1 MNSKIPVKSIVWNAN
16 SNPLLASAWTEVL
29 ASLEFSSSHMEVYNG
44 STTPI
49 QIAVGSVGNEQ
60 ALPYSIMG
68 GGTPGLVKQRVDAKS
83 RISLK
88 PVDSDIIDGFI
99 VINLFTEV
107 T

>member
-1 MNSKIPVKSIVWNAN
+1 MNYKVPVKSIVWNAT
-16 SNPLLASAWTEVL
+16 SSPLLSSAWTEIL
-29 ASLEFSSSHMEVYNG
+29 ASLEFSASHFEVYNG

-49 QIAVGSVGNEQ
+49 QIAVGESGDEE
-60 ALPYSIMG
+60 ALPYAIMA
-68 GGTPGLVKQRVDAKS
+68 GGTNGAIKQSIGAGS

-88 PVDSDIIDGFI
+88 PVDDDIDAGFI